1 MRNIL
6 APFFQPIPKPGLMR
20 LFWMTLPL
28 TAAILLLFI
37 HPARL
42 DTSDFTLIAWDP
54 GRELLKTGTVYANY
68 PYPLWTVVV
77 LLPFVFLPLKWAM
90 VCWTIANLLMLAAA
104 LAVLISL
111 FDWEFSSGLFI
122 LLIVLFVSFLPVL
135 TSMWLGQLTIF
146 SLLLLVLTVYSFLYQ
161 RWTWLGIILGL
172 SFIKPQVMVLLA
184 GFILLW
190 ALFQRRWKVL
200 LGFGGVIVVLV
211 LISLPFISR
220 PGQIIGGGIASHL
233 STYIQKT
240 STLWGFLLSLGMPW
254 WVPALISIFLL
265 VWLLILWWPALHE
278 KDLQSER
285 VLFLFSLTTLI
296 NLITGML
303 KPDRGRILLAGEEI
317 TALPPAQRVRRGL
330 VRTFQINTLFPHL
343 NALEAVTLAGAEVIL
358 VTNNP
363 EQYPFLPCR
372 KVAEHG
378 VKPPAAH
385 QWNDNASRTK
395 YNERIAVGIDIDRRC
410 HSISLRSAS
419 VHVFVLH

>member
-1 MRNIL
+1 
-6 APFFQPIPKPGLMR
+6 
-20 LFWMTLPL
+20 MTLPL

-77 LLPFVFLPLKWAM
+77 LLPFVLLPLKWAM

-146 SLLLLVLTVYSFLYQ
+146 SLLLLVLTVYSFLHQ

-184 GFILLW
+184 GFVLLW

-240 STLWGFLLSLGMPW
+240 STLWGFLLSLGTPW
-254 WVPALISIFLL
+254 WVPALISFFLL
-265 VWLLILWWPALHE
+265 VWLLFLWWPALHE
-278 KDLQSER
+278 KELYSER

-296 NLITGML
+296 NLIVIPYSWMHSLALLLLPFAYSLALALKWGLRARLLWLGLLFLTMYPLML
-303 KPDRGRILLAGEEI
+303 GLFSGLSGPTHSQAYQIVPALALLVIVLILKIRA
-317 TALPPAQRVRRGL
+317 P
-330 VRTFQINTLFPHL
+330 
-343 NALEAVTLAGAEVIL
+343 
-358 VTNNP
+358 
-363 EQYPFLPCR
+363 
-372 KVAEHG
+372 
-378 VKPPAAH
+378 
-385 QWNDNASRTK
+385 
-395 YNERIAVGIDIDRRC
+395 
-410 HSISLRSAS
+410 RSAT
-419 VHVFVLH
+419 